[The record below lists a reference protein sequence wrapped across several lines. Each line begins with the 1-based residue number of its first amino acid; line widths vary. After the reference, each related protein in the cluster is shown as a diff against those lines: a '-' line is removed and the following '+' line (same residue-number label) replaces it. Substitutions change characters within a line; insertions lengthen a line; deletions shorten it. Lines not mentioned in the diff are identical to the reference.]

1 MFELGVD
8 FQSNTWLQLGE
19 SVAIKIIDK
28 AKLNKEGLQQ
38 LRIEIRLW
46 SRLSEHE
53 HQNVVKL
60 YQVID
65 TRTKLYLVM
74 GESIN
79 LYDILITER
88 SMAQNIAA
96 QK

>member
-1 MFELGVD
+1 MCD
-8 FQSNTWLQLGE
+8 CPSGE

-38 LRIEIRLW
+38 LGIEIRLW

-53 HQNVVKL
+53 HENVVKL

-74 GESIN
+74 GSSH
-79 LYDILITER
+79 R
-88 SMAQNIAA
+88 SY
-96 QK
+96 

>member
-1 MFELGVD
+1 MIWY
-8 FQSNTWLQLGE
+8 SGE

-28 AKLNKEGLQQ
+28 AKLNKEGLHQ
-38 LRIEIRLW
+38 LGIEIRLW

-65 TRTKLYLVM
+65 TRIKLYLVM
-74 GESIN
+74 G
-79 LYDILITER
+79 LFLTLLVLFD
-88 SMAQNIAA
+88 
-96 QK
+96 